1 MYRAKRLT
9 PICRIGSTK
18 PTGDEW
24 ASYSKKFTVNGE
36 VEYATIEL
44 ESDGV
49 CGIYLNGEFVEGHMG
64 RLPGRVFYAEI
75 TSKLCEGENEI
86 KLEIGGLHHQPAG
99 EVIRER
105 RGFYIHD
112 VAAELKFRT
121 AKETGTIVT
130 DGTWTRE
137 ADDGVTVPDVVAAIT
152 EDEYHHF
159 WRHAALWREV
169 PEVQKVP
176 EAVETVA
183 GKAYTEFLNKNEQG
197 YVYPKH
203 VMCSNILPVDAP
215 AEKPSCIEDG
225 EQYALYDFEQVE
237 VGYTEIEYELEED
250 AEILVM
256 YDYSESLTDFS
267 YEIFHWSKYKYRN
280 YWPETV
286 QRLILRQTLKKGR
299 GTLRF
304 TRRRACHFMLVRF
317 KSAGKVK
324 VHSCRILRSMMPVVE
339 KGYFHCDDELFNRMW
354 EVGRYTLQV
363 NRHQEYESEPRNESK
378 FFSGDGC
385 IDTLTEY
392 YTFNDSSI
400 IDASLSHT
408 DPGHGGRVSNVFMRN
423 KSLPDYH
430 AWRIILLY
438 NHYRYTGDVEFV
450 KHYYEDLH
458 QIMIGLLNMMG
469 PNNLIYNS
477 QIYGDIFFFTS
488 GSIDY
493 TCSFDRLGYKIYM
506 NALFY
511 RSLIAMSELGE
522 VVGEESEYTTEWR
535 AFAAEVKKAVNELMW
550 DEMAGAYLD
559 SLFPD
564 NLSQDGNALAVLYGL
579 ADGER
584 AESIMAA
591 IKERN
596 WTPCGSRFMTQTFEN
611 LRNSRGGGILLSPA
625 MNTYEAEGRFL
636 MGQDEDAIELMR
648 RCWGAM
654 IRKGAHTFWEFAP
667 TDENDVWPTPAH
679 AWASGCCYLMGAYI
693 AGVRPA
699 TPGYETVLLAPTDA
713 FGEFE
718 AVVPTNKGYIAAN
731 CRITDGKKIFTYA
744 VPETMKIETKMPE
757 GVEWEII
764 RY

>member
-18 PTGDEW
+18 PVGDEW
-24 ASYSKKFTVNGE
+24 ASYSKKFVVDAS
-36 VEYATIEL
+36 VEYATLEL

-49 CGIYLNGEFVEGHMG
+49 CGIYLNGEFIEGHMG
-64 RLPGRVFYAEI
+64 RMPGRVFFAEI
-75 TSKLCEGENEI
+75 TSKLRKGENEI
-86 KLEIGGLHHQPAG
+86 KLEVGGLHHTPAG
-99 EVIRER
+99 EIIRER

-121 AKETGTIVT
+121 ANGETAVVT
-130 DGTWTRE
+130 DGTWKRE
-137 ADDGVTVPDVVAAIT
+137 ADDGIETPTVMAAIT
-152 EDEYHHF
+152 EDEYEHF
-159 WRHAALWREV
+159 WKHAALWREV
-169 PEVQKVP
+169 PEVQTVP
-176 EAVETVA
+176 DAIEKVA
-183 GKAYTEFLNKNEQG
+183 GKAYTEFLNTKEQG
-197 YVYPKH
+197 YVYPKA
-203 VMCSNILPVDAP
+203 VLCSNILPVENP
-215 AEKPSCIEDG
+215 VETPSSIEDG
-225 EQYALYDFEQVE
+225 EQYVLYDFEQVE

-250 AEILVM
+250 AEIAVM

-267 YEIFHWSKYKYRN
+267 YEIFNWSKYKYRN

-286 QRLILRQTLKKGR
+286 QRLILRQTLKKGH

-304 TRRRACHFMLVRF
+304 TRRRACHFMVVRF
-317 KSAGKVK
+317 KTEGKVK
-324 VHSCRILRSMMPVVE
+324 VNSCRILRSMMPVVE
-339 KGYFHCDDELFNRMW
+339 KGYFHCDDELFNQMW
-354 EVGRYTLQV
+354 KVGRYTLQV

-392 YTFNDSSI
+392 YTFNDASI

-408 DPGHGGRVSNVFMRN
+408 DPDHGGRVHNVFMRN
-423 KSLPDYH
+423 KSLPDYN
-430 AWRIILLY
+430 AWRIILVH
-438 NHYRYTGDVEFV
+438 NHYRFTGDAEFV
-450 KHYYEDLH
+450 KTYYADLR
-458 QIMIGLLNMMG
+458 QIMIALLNMMG

-477 QIYGDIFFFTS
+477 QTYGDIFFFTS

-511 RSLIAMSELGE
+511 RSLNLMAELGE
-522 VVGEESEYTTEWR
+522 AVGEDAEYVSEWR
-535 AFAAEVKKAVNELMW
+535 AMAEDVKKAVNELMW
-550 DEMAGAYLD
+550 DEKLGAYLD

-579 ADGER
+579 ADEDR
-584 AESIMAA
+584 AKTIMAS

-596 WTPCGSRFMTQTFEN
+596 WTPCGSRFMTQIFDN
-611 LRNSRGGGILLSPA
+611 LRNSRGGGILVSPA
-625 MNTYEAEGRFL
+625 MNTYEAESRFL
-636 MGQDEDAIELMR
+636 MGEDEDAIELIR

-679 AWASGCCYLMGAYI
+679 AWASGCCYLMGAYL

-699 TPGYETVLLAPTDA
+699 TPGYETVLLSPSPA

-718 AVVPTNKGYIAAN
+718 CVVPTVKGYIAAN
-731 CRITDGKKIFTYA
+731 CRMVDGKKVFTYA
-744 VPETMKIETKMPE
+744 VPEGVKIETKIPE
-757 GVEWEII
+757 GAEVEIV